1 MGVHFRFSVRKHNI
15 FIYLLL
21 TFLSLNIGCHTH
33 KHVSKQKKPVNTLI
47 KVKNKNNDSNNNNNN
62 NANNNNNNK
71 STGGKFYT
79 NYEKK
84 WGVKL
89 EGNENK
95 KIIES
100 IDNWLGTP
108 YKYGSMSKSGTD
120 CSGFTKN
127 VYKEACNIEL
137 NRSAADQVKDVTL
150 IDKDKLKFGDLVF
163 FKISG
168 NKVSHVGIY
177 INDSKFVH
185 ASTKKGVTISDLND
199 AYYKKYFYKGGKI
212 NKKT

>member
-1 MGVHFRFSVRKHNI
+1 MGFLFQFKVRKPNI
-15 FIYLLL
+15 FLYSLLI
-21 TFLSLNIGCHTH
+21 FLVLNIGCHTH
-33 KHVSKQKKPVNTLI
+33 KHVTKPQKPVHTLI
-47 KVKNKNNDSNNNNNN
+47 KDKNKNNNNNN
-62 NANNNNNNK
+62 VNNDNNN
-71 STGGKFYT
+71 TGSKFYA
-79 NYEKK
+79 NYSKK

-89 EGNENK
+89 DGDENK

-100 IDNWLGTP
+100 IDSWLGTP
-108 YKYGSMSKSGTD
+108 YKYGGMSKSGID
-120 CSGFTKN
+120 CSGFTLN
-127 VYKEACNIEL
+127 VYKESCNIKL
-137 NRSAADQVKDVTL
+137 NRSAADQVNNVYL

-212 NKKT
+212 KKI